1 MMTHPD
7 PVALMKVAAAE
18 YAAIEDRYRTQL
30 VHVLE
35 NAYQCYLLFLDSPDD
50 FEELLEDPFWD
61 LSRQKPK
68 KKLTTSRF
76 VLYYIMRAE
85 TPNARAR
92 ASKYAKILDGFHRD
106 GVRVGQVPERIRAL
120 GGVEAAYAHFVAISR
135 GVSRTTVGADDQ
147 ETEDE
152 RPLTLRRAKLR
163 ASGDAKVR
171 GKEIDAESGS
181 PSETRVDLAVGG
193 RLMHSSNSRRS
204 LIVGIEPAL
213 LQRILDAGTTQGRPV
228 SFLLKITV
236 YQRDP
241 KGFAPVFG
249 ELEKPS
255 LRAKTPLGS
264 GAEAAPLDGTTRG
277 KLQLKRRPKFG
288 RGT

>member
-1 MMTHPD
+1 MTQPD
-7 PVALMKVAAAE
+7 PVALVKAAAQQ
-18 YAAIEDRYRTQL
+18 YAAIEDGYRTQL

-35 NAYQCYLLFLDSPDD
+35 SAYRCYLLFRDFPDD

-61 LSRQKPK
+61 LSQQKPK

-92 ASKYAKILDGFHRD
+92 ASKYGKILDGFHRD

-163 ASGDAKVR
+163 ASGDATVR

-193 RLMHSSNSRRS
+193 RLMPFFDPRCS
-204 LIVGIEPAL
+204 LIVRLDPTSL
-213 LQRILDAGTTQGRPV
+213 LRILDAGTNHGGPV

-249 ELEKPS
+249 ELETPL
-255 LRAKTPLGS
+255 LRAKTPRGS
-264 GAEAAPLDGTTRG
+264 GAEAAPMDGTTRG